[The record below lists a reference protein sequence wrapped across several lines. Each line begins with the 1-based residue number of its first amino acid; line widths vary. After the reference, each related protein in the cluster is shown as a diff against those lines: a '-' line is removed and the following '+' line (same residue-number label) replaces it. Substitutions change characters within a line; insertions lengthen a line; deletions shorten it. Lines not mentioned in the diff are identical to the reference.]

1 MNELFTLFLNNLLP
15 IFLIAGAGLILARAT
30 NLNPRS
36 LSQIIFYI
44 FSPCLIFTLITQSKL
59 ESGMMGRVV
68 LYTVFAC
75 LLVGCLTW
83 IIGKLLKLE
92 GPLFSGVLIT
102 SMFMNSGNYGLPVV
116 LFAFGPIALG
126 YASLFF
132 VINVGLTY
140 TLGTVIASMSTMS
153 LPKALLNLFKLPM
166 LYAMLLAI
174 LFSYTGWKIPLPI
187 ERATKLLGEASIPS
201 MLVLLG
207 LQLKTASLIGRIKPV
222 TLASSMRL
230 VVSPLLAILLLPL
243 FGLVGPARQAIIIEA
258 GMPAAVLTTM
268 LATEFNSEPSFVTA
282 VVFITTLLSPLTLTP
297 LLAFLGA

>member
-1 MNELFTLFLNNLLP
+1 LNELLHLFLNNLLP
-15 IFLIAGAGLILARAT
+15 IFIIAGAGMFLARAT

-36 LSQIIFYI
+36 LSQVIFYI
-44 FSPCLIFTLITQSKL
+44 FSPCLIFTLITQSQL
-59 ESGMMGRVV
+59 EVEMMGRVV
-68 LYTVFAC
+68 LYTVFSC
-75 LLVGCLTW
+75 LLIGGITW

-92 GPLFSGVLIT
+92 GALFSGVLIT

-116 LFAFGPIALG
+116 LFAFGRTALG

-140 TLGTVIASMSTMS
+140 TIGTVIASLSTMS

-166 LYAMLLAI
+166 IYAMALALTF
-174 LFSYTGWKIPLPI
+174 LFTGWKIPLPI
-187 ERATKLLGEASIPS
+187 ERATQLLGDASVPS

-207 LQLKTASLIGRIKPV
+207 LQLKSASLLGRIKPV
-222 TLASSMRL
+222 ALASSMRL
-230 VVSPLLAILLLPL
+230 VVSPLLAILFLPL
-243 FGLVGPARQAIIIEA
+243 FGLVGPAQQAITIEA

-282 VVFITTLLSPLTLTP
+282 AVFITTLLSPLTLTP
-297 LLAFLGA
+297 LLSYLGA

>member
-1 MNELFTLFLNNLLP
+1 LNELFTLFLNNLLP

-36 LSQIIFYI
+36 LSQVIFYI

-68 LYTVFAC
+68 LYTVFSC
-75 LLVGCLTW
+75 LVVGGLTW

-166 LYAMLLAI
+166 IYGMLLAI

-222 TLASSMRL
+222 ALASSMRL
-230 VVSPLLAILLLPL
+230 LVSPLLAILFLPL
-243 FGLVGPARQAIIIEA
+243 FGLVGPARQAITIEA

>member
-1 MNELFTLFLNNLLP
+1 LNELFVLFLNNLLP

-36 LSQIIFYI
+36 LSQVIFYI

>member
-36 LSQIIFYI
+36 LSQVIFYI

-75 LLVGCLTW
+75 LLIGCITW

-92 GPLFSGVLIT
+92 GALFSGVLIT

-187 ERATKLLGEASIPS
+187 ERAIKLLGEASIPS

>member
-1 MNELFTLFLNNLLP
+1 MNGLFTLFLNNLLP
-15 IFLIAGAGLILARAT
+15 IFLIAGAGMILARAT

-36 LSQIIFYI
+36 LSQVIFYI

-68 LYTVFAC
+68 LYAVFSC
-75 LLVGCLTW
+75 LLVGAVTW

-92 GPLFSGVLIT
+92 GALFSGVLIT

-116 LFAFGPIALG
+116 LFAFGQTALG

-153 LPKALLNLFKLPM
+153 LTKAFLNLFKLPM
-166 LYAMLLAI
+166 IYAMLLA
-174 LFSYTGWKIPLPI
+174 LVFLYTGWKIPLPI
-187 ERATKLLGEASIPS
+187 ERATQLLGDASVPS

-207 LQLKTASLIGRIKPV
+207 LQLKTATFIGRIKPV
-222 TLASSMRL
+222 VLTSSMRL
-230 VVSPLLAILLLPL
+230 LVCPLLAVLFLPL
-243 FGLVGPARQAIIIEA
+243 FGLAGPARQAITIEA

-282 VVFITTLLSPLTLTP
+282 AVFVTTLLSPLTLTP
-297 LLAFLGA
+297 LLSFLGA

>member
-1 MNELFTLFLNNLLP
+1 LNELFTLFLNNLLP
-15 IFLIAGAGLILARAT
+15 IFLIAGAGLLLARAT

-36 LSQIIFYI
+36 LSQVIFYI

-59 ESGMMGRVV
+59 EGGMMGRVV
-68 LYTVFAC
+68 LYTVSSC
-75 LLVGCLTW
+75 LLVGGFTW

-116 LFAFGPIALG
+116 LFAFGQTALG

-166 LYAMLLAI
+166 IYAMLLAM
-174 LFSYTGWKIPLPI
+174 LFSYTGWNIPLPI
-187 ERATKLLGEASIPS
+187 ERATKLLGDASIPS

-207 LQLKTASLIGRIKPV
+207 VQLKTASLIGRLKPV
-222 TLASSMRL
+222 VLASSMRL
-230 VVSPLLAILLLPL
+230 LVSPLLAILFLPL
-243 FGLVGPARQAIIIEA
+243 FGLTGPAQQAITIEA

-268 LATEFNSEPSFVTA
+268 LATEFNAEPSFVTA
-282 VVFITTLLSPLTLTP
+282 TVFLTTLLSPLTLTP
-297 LLAFLGA
+297 LLSFLGA

>member
-1 MNELFTLFLNNLLP
+1 LNELFVLFLNNLLP

-36 LSQIIFYI
+36 LSQVIFYI
-44 FSPCLIFTLITQSKL
+44 FSPCLIFTLITQSKM

-75 LLVGCLTW
+75 LLVGFLTW

-92 GPLFSGVLIT
+92 GALFSGVLIT

-222 TLASSMRL
+222 ALASSMRL

-243 FGLVGPARQAIIIEA
+243 FGLVGPAQQAIIIEA

>member
-1 MNELFTLFLNNLLP
+1 ML
-15 IFLIAGAGLILARAT
+15 LARIT
-30 NLNPRS
+30 NLNPRA
-36 LSQIIFYI
+36 LSQVIFYI
-44 FSPCLIFTLITQSKL
+44 FSPCLIFTLLIQSKL
-59 ESGMMGRVV
+59 DNTMMVRVV
-68 LYTVFAC
+68 LYTIFSC
-75 LLVGCLTW
+75 LFVGGFTW

-92 GPLFSGVLIT
+92 GSLFSGVLIT

-116 LFAFGPIALG
+116 LFAFGQSALG
-126 YASLFF
+126 YASIFF

-166 LYAMLLAI
+166 IYAMLLAI
-174 LFSYTGWKIPLPI
+174 LFLYTGWKIPLPI
-187 ERATKLLGEASIPS
+187 ERATKLLGDASVPS

-207 LQLKTASLIGRIKPV
+207 LQLKTASLVGKIKPV
-222 TLASSMRL
+222 ALASSMRL
-230 VVSPLLAILLLPL
+230 LASPMLAIVFLPL
-243 FGLVGPARQAIIIEA
+243 FGLIGPARQAITLEA

-282 VVFITTLLSPLTLTP
+282 AVFLTTLLSPLTLTP